1 MSISDWSSD
10 VCSSDLNP
18 QKPMSNVD
26 RCGLLAE
33 QCSRPL
39 GRETAFWAAARLW
52 PAPRGTRDR
61 KDYEREGRSMRTDLR
76 RLTGA
81 GMGAGV
87 ALAGGLG
94 PAGGGPVAGAS
105 KDPDRKSTV

>member
-1 MSISDWSSD
+1 
-10 VCSSDLNP
+10 
-18 QKPMSNVD
+18 MSNVD

-61 KDYEREGRSMRTDLR
+61 KDSEREGRRMRKDLR
-76 RLTGA
+76 RMPGA
-81 GMGAGV
+81 GMGAGL
-87 ALAGGLG
+87 ALASGLG
-94 PAGGGPVAGAS
+94 PAGAAQPEVGSQDPLQLTLNTRTGPQLHHNSLAS
-105 KDPDRKSTV
+105 ERQ